1 MKWYMTIGIIIM
13 TILLTGC
20 SGNANAK
27 DVPAE
32 ITSVENEYLSDKC
45 TDSADNKQDDSQET
59 YSMDDK
65 DEKIFI
71 LERPD
76 TNLEFWITENVDIV
90 DFSKYQEK
98 YGMMGGT
105 QYYGSGYVPS
115 IDEEGNQ
122 LDPEARVLYTVTSY
136 PDFSS
141 QTRHI
146 TSIYITD
153 PSINVYG
160 LTLNSTKDAVKSVM
174 ESNGFTYQ
182 DNDISNVVLYVKD
195 KVSFFFM
202 EKSHINIRVKV
213 ENENQLVF

>member
-1 MKWYMTIGIIIM
+1 MKAREGKMK
-13 TILLTGC
+13 L
-20 SGNANAK
+20 
-27 DVPAE
+27 
-32 ITSVENEYLSDKC
+32 
-45 TDSADNKQDDSQET
+45 KQCPNCKT
-59 YSMDDK
+59 
-65 DEKIFI
+65 
-71 LERPD
+71 
-76 TNLEFWITENVDIV
+76 
-90 DFSKYQEK
+90 KYQEK

-160 LTLNSTKDAVKSVM
+160 LTVNSTKDEVKSVM

>member
-1 MKWYMTIGIIIM
+1 
-13 TILLTGC
+13 
-20 SGNANAK
+20 
-27 DVPAE
+27 
-32 ITSVENEYLSDKC
+32 
-45 TDSADNKQDDSQET
+45 
-59 YSMDDK
+59 
-65 DEKIFI
+65 
-71 LERPD
+71 
-76 TNLEFWITENVDIV
+76 
-90 DFSKYQEK
+90 
-98 YGMMGGT
+98 MMGGT

-122 LDPEARVLYTVTSY
+122 LDPEACVLYTVTSY
-136 PDFSS
+136 PDYSS